1 MSKYVCNLC
10 SKQFK
15 TKSNYIQHI
24 YRLIPCNDVNNS
36 EKCQYCSKTF
46 SHKYNRLRHE
56 NEVCHIKINLDNKQI
71 QENKMKELEETNKN
85 LEEKNKQLN
94 EKLIKIM
101 KMEF

>member
-1 MSKYVCNLC
+1 MSKYACNLC

-24 YRLIPCNDVNNS
+24 HRLTPCNDVNNS

-56 NEVCHIKINLDNKQI
+56 NEVCPIKINLDNKQI
-71 QENKMKELEETNKN
+71 QENKMKELEETNK
-85 LEEKNKQLN
+85 QLN